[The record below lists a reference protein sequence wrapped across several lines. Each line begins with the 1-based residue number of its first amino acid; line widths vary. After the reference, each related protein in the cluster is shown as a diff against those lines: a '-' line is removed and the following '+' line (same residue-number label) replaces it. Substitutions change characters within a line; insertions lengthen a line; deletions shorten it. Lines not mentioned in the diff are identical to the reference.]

1 MSTNEFN
8 VKASTPIRKFKASL
22 MLLGNMSK
30 MEATGNKGGGGVL
43 LAGDPGVG
51 KTSFMRFFSQLVGMN
66 LITIE
71 APHIVEEHIINIP
84 FIVSNAITGDEN
96 HKATK
101 INTTDD
107 DPSTD
112 ADEYSIELADSVLF
126 SEIERQ
132 KVIPDAAYLK
142 KIYSDKDLTAV
153 YEKLGGTPTS
163 IPKSIALAR
172 SQFSTILF
180 LDEYWRQVSTKIRNM
195 LRGILN
201 GKIGLHDLPNTTYI
215 AYASNLEDSGVE
227 STKPMNSQFFKL
239 NFSAPDKDEWFTYLI
254 NKFEKDENIKL
265 NPKIINK
272 FYDLLSHEELNAK
285 DAANDIRTS
294 PRRWEQLLLYINA
307 AFPIQSNDEAELL
320 ITNVKLNFRDY
331 DSGEH
336 AEIYKKV
343 LTATKE
349 LIKEISGI
357 DYHGEGKESHDWKDT
372 LSHQIKMKMKLGE
385 HRKYIPVISG
395 LPGIGKTTHVE
406 KAAADNDLRLI
417 YIDCS
422 TFDADDSTGIALPKR
437 NAKGK
442 LMINFSEPKLYKIIY
457 DQIETQDKVY
467 LADLKAEGTKE
478 AKQKIKD
485 YGTTRWKYLIFFDEL
500 NRTKPKVF
508 NALRRVIL
516 EKQFSDAKKLPD
528 ESIIV
533 AAINPDDAG
542 AAKLTAHMTDV
553 TDILPTSPDWSN
565 TKKYLTHTIEN
576 MHLDNKDVGN
586 IVFGFMLAFSEHF
599 KTHDKSHPLNTRE
612 FYLDIGAENVYISP
626 REYTDILIS
635 TAKTL
640 DISIDI
646 HMATLNGVSTENLA
660 AQIDVINLEIRN
672 DLYDSLEA
680 GLGWVLEKHSNPQ
693 GVSFMHDLKTWV
705 LTSKEFQ
712 TDLFN
717 KKADVL
723 TIKEILDVYFDND
736 AVDIDNEIEF
746 INYINNTDP
755 QKFRSDLLEFYQSK
769 IDTPNEFIKYI
780 IEEKSDLSKLDA
792 GIAEKVKAKRISKN
806 PNATADVNHI
816 IYFTF
821 ELVYTL
827 ASKNVQN
834 EYFEALFRIIG
845 TDFYTAAGVIAKQC
859 EKYSTELVDAGY
871 NVSDVKTSNTQ
882 TAISVIMLIKTY
894 AKSIKDS
901 Q

>member
-1 MSTNEFN
+1 MSANEFN
-8 VKASTPIRKFKASL
+8 VQATTPIRKYKASL
-22 MLLGNMSK
+22 MILANMSK
-30 MEATGNKGGGGVL
+30 MAKTGNKGGGGVL

-84 FIVSNAITGDEN
+84 FIVSNALTGAETN
-96 HKATK
+96 KSTKAET
-101 INTTDD
+101 N
-107 DPSTD
+107 
-112 ADEYSIELADSVLF
+112 DEYSIELADSALF
-126 SEIERQ
+126 SEIQQQ
-132 KVIPDAAYLK
+132 KVIPDAAYIK

-153 YEKLGGTPTS
+153 YEKLGGTSTN
-163 IPKSIALAR
+163 IPKSIAIAR

-201 GKIGLHDLPNTTYI
+201 GKIGLHDLPKSTYI
-215 AYASNLEDSGVE
+215 AYASNLQDAGVE
-227 STKPMNSQFFKL
+227 TSKPSNSQFFEL
-239 NFSAPDKDEWFTYLI
+239 EFSAPDKDEWFTYLI
-254 NKFEKDENIKL
+254 NKFEKDEHIKL
-265 NPKIINK
+265 NSKIIKK
-272 FYDLLSHEELNAK
+272 FYELLSDEELNAK
-285 DAANDIRTS
+285 DASNDIRTS

-336 AEIYKKV
+336 AELYKKV

-385 HRKYIPVISG
+385 HRKYIPIISG

-422 TFDADDSTGIALPKR
+422 TFDADDSTGIGLAERDKST
-437 NAKGK
+437 NK
-442 LMINFSEPKLYKIIY
+442 LKIKFSEPKLYKIIH
-457 DQIETQDKVY
+457 DQIETQDKEH
-467 LADLKAEGTKE
+467 LTALKNEDTKE

-485 YGTTRWKYLIFFDEL
+485 YGKTRWKYLIFFDEL
-500 NRTKPKVF
+500 NRTTPKVF

-516 EKQFSDAKKLPD
+516 EKKFSDSKKLPD

-533 AAINPDDAG
+533 AAINPDDVG

-553 TDILPTSPDWSN
+553 TDILPTSPDWIS
-565 TKKYLTHTIEN
+565 TKKYLSHVIETID
-576 MHLDNKDVGN
+576 LDNKEVGN
-586 IVFGFMLAFSEHF
+586 IVFDFILAFSENF
-599 KTHDKSHPLNTRE
+599 KTHDKSHPLNTRQ
-612 FYLDIGAENVYISP
+612 FYLDMGSENIYISP
-626 REYTDILIS
+626 REYTDILIKAAS
-635 TAKTL
+635 LL
-640 DISIDI
+640 DISIDLY
-646 HMATLNGVSTENLA
+646 MSSMNDVPPENLA
-660 AQIDVINLEIRN
+660 AHIDAINKEIRN
-672 DLYDSLEA
+672 DLYDVLKA
-680 GLGWVLEKHSNPQ
+680 GLRWVLEKHNNPH
-693 GVSFMHDLKTWV
+693 GVSFLHDLKTWV
-705 LTSKEFQ
+705 LTTKEFQ

-723 TIKEILDVYFDND
+723 GIKQILDVYFDND
-736 AVDIDNEIEF
+736 TVDIDNEIEF

-755 QKFRSDLLEFYQSK
+755 QKFRSDLLEYYQSK
-769 IDTPNEFIKYI
+769 IDTPNEFIKYV
-780 IEEKSDLSKLDA
+780 IEEKRDISKLDA
-792 GIAEKVKAKRISKN
+792 GIADKVKSKRLSRN
-806 PNATADVNHI
+806 PNATSDVNHI

-834 EYFEALFRIIG
+834 EFFEALFRIIG
-845 TDFYTAAGVIAKQC
+845 TDLYSSSALIAKQC

-871 NVSDVKTSNTQ
+871 NVSNVKAANTQ
-882 TAISVIMLIKTY
+882 TAISVITLIKTY
-894 AKSIKDS
+894 AKQIKGS
-901 Q
+901 

>member
-8 VKASTPIRKFKASL
+8 VKASTPANKYKVALRI
-22 MLLGNMSK
+22 LGNMSSLSS
-30 MEATGNKGGGGVL
+30 TGNKGGGGVL

-84 FIVSNAITGDEN
+84 FIVSNAVTGAET
-96 HKATK
+96 HKSSTVE
-101 INTTDD
+101 TTDD

-132 KVIPDAAYLK
+132 KIIPDAAYLK
-142 KIYSDKDLTAV
+142 KIYSDKDLQAV

-163 IPKSIALAR
+163 IPKGIRIAR
-172 SQFSTILF
+172 EQYNTILF

-227 STKPMNSQFFKL
+227 MTKPMNSQFFKST
-239 NFSAPDKDEWFTYLI
+239 FAAPDKDEWFTYLI
-254 NKFEKDENIKL
+254 NKFEKDENVKL
-265 NPKIINK
+265 DPKIINK
-272 FYDLLSHEELNAK
+272 FYDLLSNEELNAK
-285 DAANDIRTS
+285 DAGNDIRTS

-307 AFPIQSNDEAELL
+307 AFPIESNEEAELL

-343 LTATKE
+343 LAATKE

-385 HRKYIPVISG
+385 HRKYIPIISG

-406 KAAADNDLRLI
+406 KAAADNNLRLI

-422 TFDADDSTGIALPKR
+422 TFDADDSTGIGLAKR
-437 NAKGK
+437 NKRSGK
-442 LMINFSEPKLYKIIY
+442 LAINFSEPKLYKIIY
-457 DQIETQDKVY
+457 DQIEKQDKAY
-467 LADLKAEGTKE
+467 IDDLKAEGTKE

-485 YGTTRWKYLIFFDEL
+485 YGTARWKYLIFFDEL
-500 NRTKPKVF
+500 NRTTAKVF

-516 EKQFSDAKKLPD
+516 EKKFSDAKKLPE

-553 TDILPTSPDWSN
+553 TDILPTSPDWGN
-565 TKKYLTHTIEN
+565 TKKYLTHKIETID
-576 MHLDNKDVGN
+576 LDNKDVGN
-586 IVFGFMLAFSEHF
+586 IVFGFMMAFSEHF

-612 FYLDIGAENVYISP
+612 FYLDIGSENVYISP
-626 REYTDILIS
+626 REYTDILIN

-640 DISIDI
+640 DISIDV

-660 AQIDVINLEIRN
+660 AQIDVINQEIRT
-672 DLYDSLEA
+672 DLYDSLES
-680 GLGWVLEKHSNPQ
+680 GLGWVLEKHNNPQ

-717 KKADVL
+717 KKAKVL
-723 TIKEILDVYFDND
+723 GITEILDVYFDND
-736 AVDIDNEIEF
+736 SIDIDNEIEF

-755 QKFRSDLLEFYQSK
+755 QKFRADLLGYYQSK
-769 IDTPNEFIKYI
+769 IDTPKEFIKYI

-792 GIAEKVKAKRISKN
+792 DIAAKVVAKRLSKN
-806 PNATADVNHI
+806 PNANSDVNHI

-845 TDFYTAAGVIAKQC
+845 TDFYTAAGVISKLC

-871 NVSDVKTSNTQ
+871 NVSDVKASNTH
-882 TAISVIMLIKTY
+882 TAISVIMLIKTF
-894 AKSIKDS
+894 AKAIKGS
-901 Q
+901 